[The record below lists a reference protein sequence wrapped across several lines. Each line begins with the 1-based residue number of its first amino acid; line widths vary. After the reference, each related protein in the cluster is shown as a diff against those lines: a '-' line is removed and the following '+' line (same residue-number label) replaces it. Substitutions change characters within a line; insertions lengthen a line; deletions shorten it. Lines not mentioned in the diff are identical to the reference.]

1 MANEDVILLCDKCHA
16 RLTAGLPGMPDNAE
30 IRRGCL
36 GYLFGV
42 EVRYV
47 PDPSLCLLAPS
58 HIGGSVALMHA
69 LRTKEDRN
77 AEYH

>member
-1 MANEDVILLCDKCHA
+1 MRADLILLCDVCHA
-16 RLTAGLPGMPDNAE
+16 RLTAGLPGMPTDATE
-30 IRRGCL
+30 RQHRL
-36 GYLFGV
+36 GYIAGL

-47 PDPSLCLLAPS
+47 PEPSLCLLAPS